1 MFLTQT
7 NASDGLSALAE
18 LIKTVFGCMANVKI
32 PFASGD
38 ISIFT
43 IAITVVLLNLFII
56 ILKTVLGTQLDMG
69 IERHE
74 KFVKDRKRAQQASK
88 GSKNKGG

>member
-1 MFLTQT
+1 MYLTT

-18 LIKTVFGCMANVKI
+18 LIRTVFGAMANVKI

-43 IAITVVLLNLFII
+43 IAITVALLNLFII

-69 IERHE
+69 IERHSKYKKE
-74 KFVKDRKRAQQASK
+74 RNKANK
-88 GSKNKGG
+88 GSENKGG